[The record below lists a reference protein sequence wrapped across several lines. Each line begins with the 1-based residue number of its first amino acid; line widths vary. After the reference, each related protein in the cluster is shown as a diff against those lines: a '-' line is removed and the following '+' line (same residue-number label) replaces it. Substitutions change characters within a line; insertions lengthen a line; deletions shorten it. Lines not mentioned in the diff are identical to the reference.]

1 VTLSL
6 GTDRHAGERSVVG
19 ASCLATCP
27 DAEVAAEYLVS
38 RVAARAG
45 VRLRQG
51 ARLPSLSARSL
62 GEHLDVVAKTRLRG
76 VSQPVAEALVAWG
89 EGRRRVHLLSRV
101 PEPRELLL
109 WQSNG
114 ERCVSLLPDGAE
126 TAPHEGGL
134 AFLMHDL
141 CHLEKFVDP
150 AHHEGQVG
158 FFATVHAATE
168 RAPWS
173 AFLARFDGV
182 FRSELDHVVA
192 DMNGSAVFL
201 FAALKMKLKMA
212 VRRRLARARGCE
224 ATGDRVSGA
233 LDAEEQAAFAAE
245 LEALFDLLE
254 LRGPA
259 RDAAR
264 RVSTRRDDRD
274 AAIEVLAHFEAIGS
288 RRLAVR

>member
-1 VTLSL
+1 M
-6 GTDRHAGERSVVG
+6 G

-51 ARLPSLSARSL
+51 ARRPSLSSRPL
-62 GEHLDVVAKTRLRG
+62 GTHVDLIASTRLRG
-76 VSQPVAEALVAWG
+76 VTEPVAEALVAWA

-101 PEPRELLL
+101 PEPSELLR

-114 ERCVSLLPDGAE
+114 ERCVSILPDGAE
-126 TAPHEGGL
+126 TAPHADGL

-158 FFATVHAATE
+158 FFATVHAATQ
-168 RAPWS
+168 RASWGE
-173 AFLARFDGV
+173 FLARFDDV
-182 FRSELDHVVA
+182 FGAELDHVVA

-212 VRRRLARARGCE
+212 ARRRLARSRGHE
-224 ATGDRVSGA
+224 GTGARVSGA
-233 LDAEEQAAFAAE
+233 LDPEEQAAFAAE
-245 LEALFDLLE
+245 LETLFDLLE
-254 LRGPA
+254 LGGPA
-259 RDAAR
+259 RNAAR

-274 AAIEVLAHFEAIGS
+274 AAIEVLGHFEAIGS